1 VQLSGLQLGLRVI
14 AVVAVCL
21 PSSVWAAELPG
32 AAVTGVVRDVQGIA
46 QAGALVQVMTAGLD
60 GPRTAI
66 TDSHGRYSIANLVPG
81 KYAVQAS
88 AALFISSTRDNLLL
102 RPGKWV
108 VVNLTLATLFDA
120 SAWLPAERRKL
131 DEPSDDWKWTLRS
144 SANRPMLRMTD
155 DGSTVL
161 VSSSATER
169 KHEQSQGEAGLNGG
183 DGGFGH
189 GGTHNLLAM
198 NREMADGSEFMMRLD
213 AGMPSVPIGVGPS
226 TEIDAGFGRQLGFAG
241 AARTVV
247 SYQNHPEII
256 SSGGGVDPG
265 LGITAMQMSSAEQ
278 INLGDLVK
286 IEVGSTVYAVR
297 TIETAAGA
305 EPFLR
310 LEVQPSGDWT
320 IGYRMATSRNLQGF
334 GDLDSVEQEL
344 PVTVSSGKSL
354 EVEHGRHQEISIK
367 RKAWR
372 GVAQATVYQDTMDH
386 PAICGGGLTAIGATA
401 GTSGVLEDPSTES
414 FRFIG
419 RAYSSDGVNFLLSEP
434 LSKGMW
440 AAVEYST
447 GSALSGRAITDGMS
461 LIDAADSLQSVRA
474 QSATFAVKGR
484 LIRSGTRL
492 RAAYRW
498 QPVSLVTTVDAYRAF
513 SDQAYL
519 SLSARQPIH
528 IGRLLPP
535 GLEGSVS
542 ITNLLAQGYRP
553 FLSADGSTLFLA
565 QSPRT
570 LEAGLSVSF

>member
-1 VQLSGLQLGLRVI
+1 MQLGLRILMVSI
-14 AVVAVCL
+14 VCL
-21 PSSVWAAELPG
+21 PTSVWAAIQSG

-46 QAGALVQVMTAGLD
+46 QGGALIQVMTAGLD
-60 GPRTAI
+60 APRTAI
-66 TDSHGRYSIANLVPG
+66 TDSHGRYSIVNLIPG

-88 AALFISSTRDNLLL
+88 AALFISSTKDNLLL
-102 RPGKWV
+102 QPGKWV
-108 VVNLTLATLFDA
+108 TVNLTLATLFDTT
-120 SAWLPAERRKL
+120 AWLPAERRKT
-131 DEPSDDWKWTLRS
+131 DEPNDDWKWTLRS
-144 SANRPMLRMTD
+144 SANRPMLRMV
-155 DGSTVL
+155 DGGGMVL

-169 KHEQSQGEAGLNGG
+169 KHDQTQGEAAFNSG

-189 GGTHNLLAM
+189 GGTHNLLEA
-198 NREMADGSEFMMRLD
+198 NREMADGSEFMVRMD

-247 SYQNHPEII
+247 AYQNHPEIV
-256 SSGGGVDPG
+256 SSGGGADPG
-265 LGITAMQMSSAEQ
+265 LGLSAMQMSSAQQ
-278 INLGDLVK
+278 INLGDSIK
-286 IEVGSTVYAVR
+286 IEVGSTLYAIR
-297 TIETAAGA
+297 TVKTVAGA

-310 LEVQPSGDWT
+310 LAIQPSGEWT

-334 GDLDSVEQEL
+334 ADLDTVEQEI
-344 PVTVSSGKSL
+344 PIAVVSGNSL
-354 EVEHGRHQEISIK
+354 EVEHGHHQEISVS

-372 GVAQATVYQDTMDH
+372 GVAQATIYQDEMDH
-386 PAICGGGLTAIGATA
+386 PAIAGGGLAAIGTTA
-401 GTSGVLEDPSTES
+401 GSSGVLEDPSTES

-419 RAYSSDGVNFLLSEP
+419 HAYGSDGVNLLLSEP
-434 LSKGMW
+434 LSKGLW
-440 AAVEYST
+440 AALEYST
-447 GSALSGRAITDGMS
+447 GSALSGRNVTDGMTLTS
-461 LIDAADSLQSVRA
+461 AAESLQSVRA

-498 QPVSLVTTVDAYRAF
+498 QPVSLVTAIDAYRAF

-519 SLSARQPIH
+519 SVSARQPIH
-528 IGRLLPP
+528 IGRMLPP

-542 ITNLLAQGYRP
+542 VTNLLAQGYRP